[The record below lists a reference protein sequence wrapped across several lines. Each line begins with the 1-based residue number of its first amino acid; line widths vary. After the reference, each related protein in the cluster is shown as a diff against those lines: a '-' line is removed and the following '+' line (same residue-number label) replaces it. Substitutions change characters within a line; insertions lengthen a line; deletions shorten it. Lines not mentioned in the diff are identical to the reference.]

1 MAARSARRAS
11 STGPRDVD
19 AIALWPGA
27 GTSSD
32 HPSLV
37 TLDAGLAPLPVFRF
51 DFPYR
56 REGRKAPDR
65 ANKLIASLRADV
77 AALCEQL
84 GTTSDRLVLGGRSMG
99 GRMCSMAAAGATGNT
114 AKGSEPTEE
123 PLPVAGL
130 ILMAYPLHPPGKPER
145 LRTEH
150 LPDLHVP
157 TLFVSGDRDAFGSP
171 AELAAA
177 AELVPGPATT
187 VTIEGKGH
195 DLKGAD
201 DRIQAALRDWLG
213 LPPLDPG

>member
-1 MAARSARRAS
+1 VHA
-11 STGPRDVD
+11 V
-19 AIALWPGA
+19 ALWPGA
-27 GTSSD
+27 GTSAE

-37 TLDAGLAPLPVFRF
+37 SLDEALAPLPVFRF

-77 AALCEQL
+77 AGLCEQL
-84 GTTSDRLVLGGRSMG
+84 GTTSEHLVLGGRSMG

-114 AKGSEPTEE
+114 AKGSEPTEA
-123 PLPVAGL
+123 PLPVAGVL
-130 ILMAYPLHPPGKPER
+130 LMAYPLHPPGKPER

-150 LPDLHVP
+150 LAALRVP
-157 TLFVSGDRDAFGSP
+157 TLFVSGDRDPFGSP

-177 AELVPGPATT
+177 VESVPGPATI
-187 VTIEGKGH
+187 VTLEGKGH

-201 DRIQAALRDWLG
+201 DLIRDAVRAWLG
-213 LPPLDPG
+213 LAPLDQD